1 MQKKIHIP
9 ASKVVS
15 SNPSRRVVLKW
26 TAGTI
31 AGSALFAGS
40 VPNFGIG
47 QALAAKLGS
56 GDTAVLNYA
65 YALEQLQAAFYAEAS
80 TSAYTGISADEREI
94 LSDIR
99 DHEQQHRQF
108 LASLLA
114 DQAIADLEI
123 DLSRVDFT
131 DRTSV
136 LTSARQ
142 LEDLTV
148 SAYNGATHLLSKA
161 EYVLAFAN
169 IASVEARHA
178 ATIRNLIRPLSVAFA
193 GSDIVDSSG
202 LDVAASPSKV
212 LTEADS
218 YFKSPISADGL
229 GGE

>member
-1 MQKKIHIP
+1 MQKRTHTP
-9 ASKVVS
+9 VTQVE
-15 SNPSRRVVLKW
+15 NGDPSRRVVLKW
-26 TAGTI
+26 TVGALAGGT
-31 AGSALFAGS
+31 LFSGK

-47 QALAAKLGS
+47 SALASELGS
-56 GDTAVLNYA
+56 GDTAILNYA
-65 YALEQLQAAFYAEAS
+65 YALEQLQAAFYAAASAS
-80 TSAYTGISADEREI
+80 TYIGIDEAERKI
-94 LSDIR
+94 LSDIGN
-99 DHEQQHRQF
+99 HEREHRQF

-123 DLSRVDFT
+123 DLSQVDFT
-131 DRTSV
+131 DRTSM

-202 LDVAASPSKV
+202 LDVAASPSQV
-212 LTEADS
+212 LAEADR
-218 YFKSPISADGL
+218 YFKSAISADGL